1 MSIKGTSQELYV
13 GKKKSTILT
22 LFGNKKIVNYED
34 LKRIKYMYSSSTE
47 IGFLSFVN
55 FDSRETRFEFG
66 KNSNEKISRT
76 IELIKENMPNLE
88 IVEQQ
93 ADDLKFYQRNLF
105 TIISSFVLGFPLGI
119 IGLYLMWHYKK
130 SHITGRMLVTFMVFL
145 FWGTCGYLSYT
156 NYKSAL
162 NDVNVAL
169 SDYQENLNEIY
180 SGSIQNNY
188 TEESQ
193 FLTNDNS
200 EISEE
205 ENDSVFEVG
214 DVYESNDVKIM
225 YLNSGDY
232 TVDNQFMQPESGN
245 KYIFAEFSIENIGE
259 SDYSV
264 GYASFKCYA
273 GNTECKSAVV
283 SSEGAM
289 TIITSLSPGKNTK
302 GKIFYEV
309 PKDSENIEFEYETD
323 VFTQEKIYFKYK

>member
-13 GKKKSTILT
+13 GKRNSTILT

-34 LKRIKYMYSSSTE
+34 LKHIDYMYSSGTE
-47 IGFLSFVN
+47 IGFLNFVY
-55 FDSRETRFEFG
+55 FDSRKTRFEFG

-76 IELIKENMPNLE
+76 IELIKENMPSLE
-88 IVEQQ
+88 IIEHK

-105 TIISSFVLGFPLGI
+105 TIIFSFVMGFPLGI

-130 SHITGRMLVTFMVFL
+130 SYSTARVTVTFLALL

-156 NYKSAL
+156 NYKTTL
-162 NDVNVAL
+162 NNVDAAL
-169 SDYQENLNEIY
+169 SNYQENINEIY
-180 SGSIQNNY
+180 SGSIQSNY
-188 TEESQ
+188 TEDSQ
-193 FLTNDNS
+193 LIANDNS
-200 EISEE
+200 QFSEE
-205 ENDSVFEVG
+205 ENDTVFEVG